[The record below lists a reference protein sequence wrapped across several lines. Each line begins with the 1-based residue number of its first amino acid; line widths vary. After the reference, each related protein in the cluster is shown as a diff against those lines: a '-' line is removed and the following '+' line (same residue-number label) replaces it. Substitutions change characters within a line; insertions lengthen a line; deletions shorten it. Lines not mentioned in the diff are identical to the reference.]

1 MTTVTATEAKTSFLE
16 LLRGVAERG
25 EAVRITRNGKPSGV
39 LVSVEDWE
47 SLLETVSI
55 LSDATAM
62 GKIARARREL
72 DNGLV
77 LEHDEVWGKH
87 GVSSAVPSR
96 RRSRHSTVAGAG
108 GRKGAK
114 GSRTPRRKSSAG

>member
-1 MTTVTATEAKTSFLE
+1 MTTVTATEAKTTFLE

-55 LSDATAM
+55 LSDAAAM

-72 DNGLV
+72 ENGMV
-77 LEHDEVWGKH
+77 LEHDDVWGKH
-87 GVSSAVPSR
+87 GGSSAVPSR
-96 RRSRHSTVAGAG
+96 RRSRHSPVASAG

-114 GSRTPRRKSSAG
+114 GSRTPRRKSSSR

>member
-1 MTTVTATEAKTSFLE
+1 MTTVTATQAKTTFLE

-72 DNGLV
+72 EDGMV

-87 GVSSAVPSR
+87 GVSSAVPSG
-96 RRSRHSTVAGAG
+96 RRSRHSPVAGAG

-114 GSRTPRRKSSAG
+114 RSRTPRRKSSSR

>member
-1 MTTVTATEAKTSFLE
+1 MTTVTATEAKTTFLE

-72 DNGLV
+72 ENGMV
-77 LEHDEVWGKH
+77 LEHDDVWGKH
-87 GVSSAVPSR
+87 DVSSAVPSR
-96 RRSRHSTVAGAG
+96 RRPRHSPVAGVG

-114 GSRTPRRKSSAG
+114 GSRTPRRKSSSR